1 MGMIPIRQ
9 SLRDSLAALTA
20 PQQEDSMSRALKT
33 LLAAGAFA
41 GMAVFIVAHAPPARA
56 QDQATAPADDLPPGP
71 DHDLVKTTCTMCHQ
85 ASQFDTL
92 RKDEAGWT
100 DIVNEMGAM
109 GAVIPD
115 ENVPKIVAYL
125 TAHFGPDAA
134 APGAAPGGPTPA
146 QGAVDGVPATP
157 VPDTP
162 PPAPAQ

>member
-1 MGMIPIRQ
+1 MGMIPTRQ
-9 SLRDSLAALTA
+9 SLRDSLAARTA

-33 LLAAGAFA
+33 LLAAGAIA
-41 GMAVFIVAHAPPARA
+41 GMAVFVVAHAPAARA
-56 QDQATAPADDLPPGP
+56 QDQAAAPADDLPPGP

-125 TAHFGPDAA
+125 TAHFGPEAA
-134 APGAAPGGPTPA
+134 SPAGPTPA
-146 QGAVDGVPATP
+146 PGAVDGIPSAP
-157 VPDTP
+157 VGADAP

>member
-1 MGMIPIRQ
+1 
-9 SLRDSLAALTA
+9 
-20 PQQEDSMSRALKT
+20 MSRALKT

-41 GMAVFIVAHAPPARA
+41 GMAVFIVAHAPAAHA
-56 QDQATAPADDLPPGP
+56 QDQAAAPADDLPPGP

-92 RKDEAGWT
+92 RKDAAGWT

-125 TAHFGPDAA
+125 TTNFGPQA
-134 APGAAPGGPTPA
+134 GAPGGPTPT
-146 QGAVDGVPATP
+146 QGAVDGMPSSPAASGTPPATP
-157 VPDTP
+157 
-162 PPAPAQ
+162 AQ